1 MRSSPPRPSGRWATT
16 SGQVDCLVTGTS
28 LPDQLMPNHA
38 VMVHGELGW
47 PRLEVVACAGICLA
61 GTTALKHAWLS
72 VRAGD
77 ARRAVATGSELASA
91 VMRGS
96 NFEAE
101 LEHKLEALE
110 ARPELAFEKDF
121 LRWMLSD
128 GAGAVLL
135 EREPRG
141 PLSLRVEWIDLSSAA
156 HELPVCMYA
165 GADKNAEGGLDGWA
179 RTSPADWQRDSTFAV
194 KQDVRLLNE
203 NIVRATLGEP
213 LAAVI
218 EKRGLKSKDIDWF
231 LPHLSSNYFVE
242 PVSRCLEAMGFAIP
256 RERWFSNLAQ
266 KGNTGSASPYIMLDE
281 LFRSGPHPTRPQ
293 APDVRARK
301 RPLLQRLHLHGGR
314 VARRRFAYRCPPA
327 GRPGRRPDMDLDAV
341 PQEGNATLDGHAKLM
356 YARDAQGR
364 VVTTTSRG
372 WEAEEIVTSHAVDV
386 LVEQAQAAKERV
398 KAGLASPLEYWM
410 YERRMDVALLS
421 QTSGFWQWRV
431 RRHLLPRH
439 FAALSQAQLLR
450 YADALGLPIPTL
462 QGLP

>member
-1 MRSSPPRPSGRWATT
+1 MTIDVFLTRTAAFLPFSPVSNEDIEEVLGRIGGKASRARRLILRSNGIQSRHYAIDRAT
-16 SGQVDCLVTGTS
+16 GQLAMTNAQLTASAIRGLGDDIGSVDCLATGTS

-61 GTTALKHAWLS
+61 GTAALKHAWLS
-72 VRAGD
+72 VRSGD

-96 NFEAE
+96 RFEAE

-110 ARPELAFEKDF
+110 ERPELAFEKDF

-141 PLSLRVEWIDLSSAA
+141 PLSLRIDWIDLSSAA

-179 RTSPADWQRDSTFAV
+179 RTASADWHRDSTFAV
-194 KQDVRLLNE
+194 KQDVRLLND
-203 NIVRATLGEP
+203 NIVRATLAEP

-218 EKRGLKSKDIDWF
+218 EKRGLKAQDIDWF

-242 PVSRCLEAMGFAIP
+242 PVSRCLDDMGFSIP
-256 RERWFSNLAQ
+256 RERWFSNLAR

-281 LFRSGPHPTRPQ
+281 LFRSGRIQPGQ
-293 APDVRARK
+293 K
-301 RPLLQRLHLHGGR
+301 LLMFVPESGR
-314 VARRRFAYRCPPA
+314 F
-327 GRPGRRPDMDLDAV
+327 
-341 PQEGNATLDGHAKLM
+341 
-356 YARDAQGR
+356 
-364 VVTTTSRG
+364 S
-372 WEAEEIVTSHAVDV
+372 
-386 LVEQAQAAKERV
+386 
-398 KAGLASPLEYWM
+398 
-410 YERRMDVALLS
+410 
-421 QTSGFWQWRV
+421 SGFIYMEAV
-431 RRHLLPRH
+431 
-439 FAALSQAQLLR
+439 
-450 YADALGLPIPTL
+450 
-462 QGLP
+462 